1 MLFTVIMKLIRP
13 FFKPVIVLILVSM
26 VLQSCTKTQE
36 PAANQVVKIA
46 LRDVGHQLLL
56 SNQDSTTVVPPIQ
69 DLGDNHYQL
78 QFNTRLSIHP
88 DSLVQQVKTSFKKAN
103 LPNNYITEVQ
113 RCSDNQV
120 AYSYQIKQ
128 DTEQG
133 IVPCGGRALKQD
145 CYTINVAFYTIK
157 TTTSFAHYTI
167 PLALL
172 IIGLLWFI
180 KLRSKPKVIR
190 QPISTN
196 AKTIGSYTFYPEQN
210 KLIKHAKEITLSK
223 KECELLS
230 IFIAQPNQIIK
241 RETLSKRVWEDHG
254 VVVGRSLDTYI
265 SKLRKKLQEDQS
277 IKLTNVHGVGYKLEV
292 E

>member
-1 MLFTVIMKLIRP
+1 MLFTVIMKLIHP
-13 FFKPVIVLILVSM
+13 FFKSVIVLILVSM
-26 VLQSCTKTQE
+26 VFQSCTKTQE

-69 DLGDNHYQL
+69 DLGDNRYQL
-78 QFNTRLSIHP
+78 QFNTPLSIHP

-103 LPNNYITEVQ
+103 LSNNYITEVQ

-120 AYSYQIKQ
+120 AYSYQMKQ
-128 DTEQG
+128 DIEQG
-133 IVPCGGRALKQD
+133 IVPCGGRSLKPD
-145 CYTINVAFYTIK
+145 CYTITIAFYTIK
-157 TTTSFAHYTI
+157 TTISFAYYVI
-167 PLALL
+167 PLVLL
-172 IIGLLWFI
+172 VIGLLLYL
-180 KLRSKPKVIR
+180 KLKSKPKATEL
-190 QPISTN
+190 PISIN
-196 AKTIGSYTFYPEQN
+196 AKTIGSFTFYPVQN

-223 KECELLS
+223 KECDLLS

-265 SKLRKKLQEDQS
+265 SKLRKKLQDDQS

>member
-1 MLFTVIMKLIRP
+1 MLFTVIMKLKHP
-13 FFKPVIVLILVSM
+13 FFKPVIVLILFSI
-26 VLQSCTKTQE
+26 VLQSCTKTQN
-36 PAANQVVKIA
+36 PTPNQVVKIA

-56 SNQDSTTVVPPIQ
+56 SNHDSTTVVPPIQ
-69 DLGDNHYQL
+69 DLGDNRYQL
-78 QFNTRLSIHP
+78 QFNTPLSIHP
-88 DSLVQQVKTSFKKAN
+88 DSLVQLVKTSFKKAN

-120 AYSYQIKQ
+120 AYSYQMKQ
-128 DTEQG
+128 NIEQG

-145 CYTINVAFYTIK
+145 CYTITVAFYTIK
-157 TTTSFAHYTI
+157 ASTPFAYYVI
-167 PLALL
+167 PLVLL
-172 IIGLLWFI
+172 IIGLLLYL
-180 KLRSKPKVIR
+180 KLKTKPKTTA

-196 AKTIGSYTFYPEQN
+196 AKTIGSFVFYPEQN
-210 KLIKHAKEITLSK
+210 KLIKQSKEITISK

-230 IFIAQPNQIIK
+230 IFIAQPNQVIK

-265 SKLRKKLQEDQS
+265 SKLRKKLQEDKN

>member
-1 MLFTVIMKLIRP
+1 MLFTILMKLTRL
-13 FFKPVIVLILVSM
+13 FLKPIIVLILVSM

-120 AYSYQIKQ
+120 AYSYQMKQ
-128 DTEQG
+128 DIEQG

-145 CYTINVAFYTIK
+145 CYTITVAFYTIK
-157 TTTSFAHYTI
+157 TTTSFAYYTI

-180 KLRSKPKVIR
+180 KLRSKPKAIR
-190 QPISTN
+190 QP
-196 AKTIGSYTFYPEQN
+196 
-210 KLIKHAKEITLSK
+210 K

>member
-1 MLFTVIMKLIRP
+1 MLFTIIMKLIRP
-13 FFKPVIVLILVSM
+13 FFKSVIVLILVSM
-26 VLQSCTKTQE
+26 VFQSCTKTQE

-46 LRDVGHQLLL
+46 LRNVGHQLLL

-69 DLGDNHYQL
+69 DLGDNRYQL
-78 QFNTRLSIHP
+78 QFNTPLSIHP

-103 LPNNYITEVQ
+103 LSNNYITEVQ

-120 AYSYQIKQ
+120 AYSYQMKQ
-128 DTEQG
+128 DIEQG

-145 CYTINVAFYTIK
+145 CYTITVAFYTIK
-157 TTTSFAHYTI
+157 TTTPFTYYAI
-167 PLALL
+167 PLVLL
-172 IIGLLWFI
+172 VIGLLLYL
-180 KLRSKPKVIR
+180 KLKSKTKATV
-190 QPISTN
+190 QPINTN
-196 AKTIGSYTFYPEQN
+196 AKTIGSFTFYPEQN

-265 SKLRKKLQEDQS
+265 SKLRKKLQEDQR

>member
-1 MLFTVIMKLIRP
+1 MLFTVIMKLIHP
-13 FFKPVIVLILVSM
+13 FFKSVIVLILVSM
-26 VLQSCTKTQE
+26 VFQSCTKTQE

-69 DLGDNHYQL
+69 DLGDNRYQL
-78 QFNTRLSIHP
+78 QFNTPLSIHP

-103 LPNNYITEVQ
+103 LSNNYITEVQ

-120 AYSYQIKQ
+120 AYSYQMKQ
-128 DTEQG
+128 NIEQG

-145 CYTINVAFYTIK
+145 CYTITVAFYTIK
-157 TTTSFAHYTI
+157 ATTPFAYYAI
-167 PLALL
+167 PLAVL
-172 IIGLLWFI
+172 IVGLLWFI
-180 KLRSKPKVIR
+180 KLKSKPEATEL
-190 QPISTN
+190 PISTN
-196 AKTIGSYTFYPEQN
+196 AKTIGSFTFYPEQN
-210 KLIKHAKEITLSK
+210 KLIKQAKEITLSK

-230 IFIAQPNQIIK
+230 IFIAQPNQVIK

-265 SKLRKKLQEDQS
+265 SKLRKKLQEDQR